1 MDSTTLIALVAI
13 ILFVSLLSMGVPLF
27 VSLFIASVVGFVSIG
42 GWELAMSNIVGVVAN
57 FISSYILTVIPVFI
71 LMGSFAHYSNLMEE
85 VFGVAEIWFGRLRG
99 GLALSTVFA
108 NAIFAACSGSSV
120 SSTLVIGKDAL
131 PAMRKNNY
139 PVSLASGVV
148 AASGTLASL
157 IPPSILIC
165 IYALMVEQSVG
176 KLLVAGIIPGIVSA
190 LIYSGYIIVR
200 CMNVPVK
207 TQRYSIKEKILA
219 MRHLWVIVALVMAI
233 LYTLYTGW
241 ATPTEVGA
249 IGVAVVCFLALVM
262 GRMSWKVFMTSV
274 RSAIY
279 ISGQILILVGAA
291 IFFGR
296 FLAYAGLSVNACE
309 AVIGLQAPRIVV
321 FIAIMG
327 LYLLLG
333 CFMGAMAMLAVSLP
347 IVYPIA
353 MSLGFDPIWF
363 GIVVVVFS
371 ETALISPPIGMN
383 VFATSSIAPDIPI
396 TTIFK
401 GSIGFMC
408 MDIVT
413 VFVFYLFPSLITF
426 LPSRM

>member
-1 MDSTTLIALVAI
+1 MDSTTFIAVVAI
-13 ILFVSLLSMGVPLF
+13 ILFVALLSMGVPLF

-57 FISSYILTVIPVFI
+57 FISSYLLTVIPVFI
-71 LMGSFAHYSNLMEE
+71 LMGSFAHHSNLMEE

-99 GLALSTVFA
+99 GLALSTVAA

-139 PVSLASGVV
+139 PLSLASGVV

-207 TQRYSIKEKILA
+207 TQRYSIKEKLLA
-219 MRHLWVIVALVMAI
+219 MRHLWVIVALVLAI

-249 IGVAVVCFLALVM
+249 IGVAVVCFLALVI
-262 GRMSWKVFMTSV
+262 GRMSWKVFMESV
-274 RSAIY
+274 KTAIY

-309 AVIGLQAPRIVV
+309 AVIGLQAPPLVV

-347 IVYPIA
+347 IVYPIVS
-353 MSLGFDPIWF
+353 SLGFDPIWF

-383 VFATSSIAPDIPI
+383 VFATNSIAPDIPI

-401 GSIGFMC
+401 GSFGFMC
-408 MDIVT
+408 MDILT

-426 LPSRM
+426 LPNRM

>member
-1 MDSTTLIALVAI
+1 MDSTTFIAVVAI
-13 ILFVSLLSMGVPLF
+13 ILFVALLSMGVPLF

-57 FISSYILTVIPVFI
+57 FISSYLLTVIPVFI
-71 LMGSFAHYSNLMEE
+71 LMGSFAHHSNLMEE

-99 GLALSTVFA
+99 GLALSTVAA

-139 PVSLASGVV
+139 PLSLASGVV

-207 TQRYSIKEKILA
+207 TQRYSIKEKLLA
-219 MRHLWVIVALVMAI
+219 MRHLWVIVALVLAI

-249 IGVAVVCFLALVM
+249 IGVAVVCFLALVI
-262 GRMSWKVFMTSV
+262 GRMSWKVFMESV
-274 RSAIY
+274 KTAIY

-291 IFFGR
+291 IFF
-296 FLAYAGLSVNACE
+296 
-309 AVIGLQAPRIVV
+309 
-321 FIAIMG
+321 
-327 LYLLLG
+327 
-333 CFMGAMAMLAVSLP
+333 
-347 IVYPIA
+347 
-353 MSLGFDPIWF
+353 
-363 GIVVVVFS
+363 
-371 ETALISPPIGMN
+371 
-383 VFATSSIAPDIPI
+383 
-396 TTIFK
+396 
-401 GSIGFMC
+401 
-408 MDIVT
+408 
-413 VFVFYLFPSLITF
+413 
-426 LPSRM
+426 

>member
-13 ILFVSLLSMGVPLF
+13 ILFVFLLSVGVPLF

-57 FISSYILTVIPVFI
+57 FISSYMLTVIPVFI
-71 LMGSFAHYSNLMEE
+71 LMGSFAHHSNLMEE

-131 PAMRKNNY
+131 PAMQKNNY
-139 PVSLASGVV
+139 PISLASGVV

-207 TQRYSIKEKILA
+207 IQRYSIKEKILA
-219 MRHLWVIVALVMAI
+219 MRHLWVIVALVLAI

-249 IGVAVVCFLALVM
+249 IGVAVVCFLALVI
-262 GRMSWKVFMTSV
+262 GRMSWKVFITSV
-274 RSAIY
+274 KSAIY

-296 FLAYAGLSVNACE
+296 FLAYAGLSVSACE
-309 AVIGLQAPRIVV
+309 AVIGLQAPSIVV

-347 IVYPIA
+347 IVYPIVS
-353 MSLGFDPIWF
+353 SLGFDPIWF

-408 MDIVT
+408 MDILT